1 MSWYHFKHSPRMI
14 SDKLS
19 GKTPRQDQV
28 PALWRKRSHDA
39 EIYKKLTLPYKL
51 AYLSC
56 KGFELDS
63 R

>member
-1 MSWYHFKHSPRMI
+1 MI

-28 PALWRKRSHDA
+28 PALWRERSHDA